1 MGTKVHDRFDFS
13 RLSVLVVD
21 DNAHMRKLVR
31 DILHAFGITT
41 VLEAAD
47 GSDAYVLLRMHYIDI
62 VICDWV
68 MDRVTGIELLR
79 QVREKGNGLQNPDIA
94 FIMMTAHSD
103 KQRVLEAREA
113 GVTTFLVKPFSTA
126 ALYER
131 VLWVIESSQELS
143 RPTGRQSPETD
154 NRRESNGQ

>member
-1 MGTKVHDRFDFS
+1 
-13 RLSVLVVD
+13 
-21 DNAHMRKLVR
+21 MRKLVR

-47 GSDAYVLLRMHYIDI
+47 GSDAYILMRMHYIDI

-68 MDRVTGIELLR
+68 MDRVSGIELLR
-79 QVREKGNGLQNPDIA
+79 QVRDEQDSSLQNGNIA

-103 KQRVLEAREA
+103 KQRVMEAREA
-113 GVTTFLVKPFSTA
+113 GVTTFLIKPFSTA

-131 VLWVIESSQELS
+131 VLWVVESSQELTQQAERRDDS
-143 RPTGRQSPETD
+143 S
-154 NRRESNGQ
+154 RRETSSQ